1 MDWVLL
7 SGIKSFHDLTF
18 RFKGAAVAS
27 EPGSVS
33 CVLEVSS
40 HRHFFFS
47 VVKLLLSAL
56 RNICSHPFQPLGS
69 VRCGRS
75 CGQALISH
83 PSYF

>member
-40 HRHFFFS
+40 HRHFFF
-47 VVKLLLSAL
+47 LLLS
-56 RNICSHPFQPLGS
+56 CFFQLF
-69 VRCGRS
+69 VIF
-75 CGQALISH
+75 ALILFSH
-83 PSYF
+83 SGQCVVVVPVDKR